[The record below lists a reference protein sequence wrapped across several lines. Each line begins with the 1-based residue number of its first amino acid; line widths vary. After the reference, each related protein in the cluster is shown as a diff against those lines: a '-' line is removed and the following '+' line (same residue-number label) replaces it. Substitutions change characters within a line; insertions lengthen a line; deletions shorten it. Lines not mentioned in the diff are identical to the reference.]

1 MTSPAPALTTPD
13 PSGAS
18 PHGRGRAVRVLAVL
32 CGAALAAAAF
42 GVVTWVSRSVAS
54 GDTADAAVG
63 EAGEDPLDVSWG
75 RPAVDAD
82 GLVRASGVRVTQVVV
97 TGGGG
102 LVDLRYQVVDPDTA
116 NALHDPA
123 TPPALVD
130 EDTGLVVHD
139 LFMHH
144 AHSGPFHA
152 GVTYYL
158 VFDNPNGWIHP
169 GSVVSVLLGD
179 AQVEHVV
186 VE

>member
-1 MTSPAPALTTPD
+1 MTSPASVDASAPPPAP
-13 PSGAS
+13 PPPAR
-18 PHGRGRAVRVLAVL
+18 GRGRALRVVAVL
-32 CGAALAAAAF
+32 CGVALAGVAFAVVAWATRAGAPAEDPAAAP
-42 GVVTWVSRSVAS
+42 V
-54 GDTADAAVG
+54 
-63 EAGEDPLDVSWG
+63 EVSWG
-75 RPAVDAD
+75 RPAVDAE
-82 GLVRASGVRVTQVVV
+82 GLVRASGVRVAHVVV

-102 LVDLRYQVVDPDTA
+102 LVDLRFQVVDPEAA

-139 LFMHH
+139 LLMNHS
-144 AHSGPFHA
+144 HSGAYRA
-152 GVTYYL
+152 GTTYYL
-158 VFDNPNGWIHP
+158 VFENPNGWIHP